1 MTALVDVLA
10 HPDLSLVSSLGLA
23 DNGLCDEWWG
33 RGLGSRLGSPA
44 CASLKDLDL
53 RGNAL
58 SGAAAV
64 ELAPLLKD
72 ELAMLNKVCV
82 GWGSGVHGGRWSDRK
97 AAGCECTKGKLEG
110 CIPVGSIVQ
119 QWEREADAGAAWS
132 PAL

>member
-44 CASLKDLDL
+44 CASLRDLDL

-72 ELAMLNKVCV
+72 ELAMLNKVGGGHWCNKGV
-82 GWGSGVHGGRWSDRK
+82 QEGWRRASPGGGFRREGGRWVGGL
-97 AAGCECTKGKLEG
+97 ATKRPGT
-110 CIPVGSIVQ
+110 S
-119 QWEREADAGAAWS
+119 
-132 PAL
+132 